1 MKNKFILIGSIVFVV
16 IVITI
21 LCIFLLK
28 SSSVLELSDFEK
40 IAVYG
45 YLEDYLSL
53 DKLYLLSNK
62 SSYDESQYLQSKVK
76 QILDSHYEKSHDEL
90 IPTSIISDELS
101 KNYGISADSLD
112 YHGILVS
119 DFEFSPQDNAFIRVE
134 GANSGVSSI
143 ENQVFMN
150 ENSDN
155 KLSIQKIE
163 KASKDSYI
171 VYFNVMDSSESNVSA
186 SGSVTINV
194 VDNAYELENCTIT
207 SEN

>member
-1 MKNKFILIGSIVFVV
+1 MIYIIRNIMKNKFILIGSIVFVV

-155 KLSIQKIE
+155 KLSIKKI
-163 KASKDSYI
+163 
-171 VYFNVMDSSESNVSA
+171 
-186 SGSVTINV
+186 
-194 VDNAYELENCTIT
+194 
-207 SEN
+207 